1 MGKIKT
7 IIVEDE
13 FAIAEDIGS
22 SLIQNGY
29 DLLSIFDK
37 AENAYPFI
45 SKNPP
50 DILLVDIRL
59 QGAMDGIQLVQKIQK
74 EIQIPVV
81 YITANSDTA
90 TYERARETNPQA
102 FLIKPFTPVNLLAAV
117 DLALFNFGLGKG
129 ADGIDRAVVQDHH
142 EVPFLVNQNLFIRS
156 NGKFRKLAIDDLLF
170 VEASGSYVHIQS
182 VTERFTLSHNL
193 ANFQKKN
200 PLPNLLR
207 IHRSYLVNL
216 NKVDSFEESFVFVQ
230 NHKLPLSD
238 SYRSEF
244 LSRIHLL

>member
-22 SLIQNGY
+22 RLVQNGF
-29 DLLSIFDK
+29 DVLSIFDK

-45 SKNPP
+45 SKNSP

-59 QGAMDGIQLVQKIQK
+59 RGEMDGIALVRKVQQK
-74 EIQIPVV
+74 IQIPVV

-90 TYERARETNPQA
+90 TYERARKTNPQA
-102 FLIKPFTPVNLLAAV
+102 FLIKPFTAANLLAAV
-117 DLALFNFGLGKG
+117 DLALFNFALGKS
-129 ADGIDRAVVQDHH
+129 AEEIDRPALQDPR
-142 EVPFLVNQNLFIRS
+142 ELPFLVNQNLFIRA
-156 NGKFRKLAIDDLLF
+156 NGKFKKLAIDDLLF
-170 VEASGSYVHIQS
+170 VEASGSYVHIHS
-182 VTERFTLSHNL
+182 VTDRFTLSHNL
-193 ANFQKKN
+193 TNFQKKT
-200 PLPNLLR
+200 PLSNLVR
-207 IHRSYLVNL
+207 IHRSYLVNI
-216 NKVDSFEESFVFVQ
+216 NKVDSFEESFVFIQ

-238 SYRSEF
+238 SYRNEF